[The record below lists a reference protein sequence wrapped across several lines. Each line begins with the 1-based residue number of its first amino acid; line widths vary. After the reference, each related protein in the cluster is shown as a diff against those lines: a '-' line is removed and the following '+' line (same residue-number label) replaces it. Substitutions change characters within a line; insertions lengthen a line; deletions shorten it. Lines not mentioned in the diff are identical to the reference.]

1 MQMLKKLFSSENKYY
16 LELKEEVQDSEVV
29 QTAIKT
35 AEKTAEVVKEKA
47 QEVANSE
54 PVQSAVKT
62 ASEVVDTAQD
72 KVASAIATEEK
83 SGKQTKVTEAKDS
96 KAKAAQNGKTAVKAE
111 PAAKNGRVKAED
123 NQNSKQEAKPAKS
136 AAENAGASSFDP
148 PFWVAAMNNT
158 NNKAANG
165 NGAVAE
171 ETFAENNLMPIVTKY
186 RRRPGGSLDK
196 FKDMAKSAKTPRR

>member
-1 MQMLKKLFSSENKYY
+1 MQMLKKLFSSDNKYY
-16 LELKEEVQDSEVV
+16 LELKDEVQDSEVV

-47 QEVANSE
+47 KEVANSE

-83 SGKQTKVTEAKDS
+83 SDKQIKDS
-96 KAKAAQNGKTAVKAE
+96 TKAAQNGKTAVKTE
-111 PAAKNGRVKAED
+111 PAAQNGKVKAED
-123 NQNSKQEAKPAKS
+123 NTDSKQKAKPAKS

-158 NNKAANG
+158 NNKAANS

-171 ETFAENNLMPIVTKY
+171 ESFAENNLMPIVTKY

-196 FKDMAKSAKTPRR
+196 FKDMAKSVKTPKR